1 MAIFLVQIASL
12 GKEASLNDVL
22 DHEKH
27 TGRNLLLEA
36 RVGHAFVQ
44 VEFDQAADG
53 VEVLR
58 EQVLLLDVEVK
69 VDNETAERTHKLFDI
84 LLYRPDRIL
93 RLLVADMFVKAV
105 DDCLSKALFLLHSE
119 GILVFLLVSEIVV
132 DKVLHKNLVDS
143 ELLPVDL
150 ILEL

>member
-12 GKEASLNDVL
+12 GKKASLDDVL
-22 DHEKH
+22 DHEEH

-44 VEFDQAADG
+44 VEFDQAANG

-58 EQVLLLDVEVK
+58 EQGLLLDVEVE
-69 VDNETAERTHKLFDI
+69 VDYETAEGTHKLLDV

-93 RLLVADMFVKAV
+93 RLLVADMFVKTV
-105 DDCLSKALFLLHSE
+105 DDCLSKALFLLDSE
-119 GILVFLLVSEIVV
+119 GILVFLLVSEVVV
-132 DKVLHKNLVDS
+132 DKVLHENLVDS
-143 ELLPVDL
+143 KLLPVDL